1 MTHFLYTT
9 HLTRPGAFGN
19 LTPDEEAIVGIHFE
33 YLKSQLEAGRML
45 LAGPCLDGAFGIV
58 ILTAEDDTNARA
70 FMENDPAIKNGVMRG
85 ELHPFRVSLLA
96 DDW

>member
-1 MTHFLYTT
+1 LSESI
-9 HLTRPGAFGN
+9 
-19 LTPDEEAIVGIHFE
+19 D

-58 ILTAEDDTNARA
+58 ILTAEDESDARA
-70 FMENDPAIKNGVMRG
+70 FTENDPAIQNGVMSG
-85 ELHPFRVSLLA
+85 ELHPFKVSLVA